1 MDDVVMNDVVMNV
14 VFMNL
19 DAPPLRRSPGIRF
32 DQLDDVLPIIF
43 EFLPNKLK
51 DIMDQRLVCKKW
63 KQVATKRTA
72 ILELLKKSMKW
83 DPAPH
88 SCVVKLGRR
97 GVSLPA
103 MMVMTAALPNMQQIT
118 LRDFGWDPD
127 KWSDG
132 EDPDEEQLSRTADCI
147 SHDIG
152 IISNFSRLS
161 ILEINAGAFLNGR
174 YPSLFNFPLLQKLSI
189 IDCTY
194 LKLDLDMFAG
204 LPLLKELECDYTSG
218 TPGLVTGNIESLR
231 VLKGTLEK
239 VKINFCPHVEGSFMD
254 LADFPH
260 LKVLDLYETTVT
272 GDLRYIRETHFLSL
286 VKLILPE
293 SVYGALMLSSSPTIR
308 GGIHAPVQRA
318 IRGEYPAGDTLQNP
332 YNIVH

>member
-1 MDDVVMNDVVMNV
+1 M
-14 VFMNL
+14 
-19 DAPPLRRSPGIRF
+19 
-32 DQLDDVLPIIF
+32 
-43 EFLPNKLK
+43 
-51 DIMDQRLVCKKW
+51 
-63 KQVATKRTA
+63 TT
-72 ILELLKKSMKW
+72 LLT
-83 DPAPH
+83 D
-88 SCVVKLGRR
+88 
-97 GVSLPA
+97 
-103 MMVMTAALPNMQQIT
+103 
-118 LRDFGWDPD
+118 
-127 KWSDG
+127 
-132 EDPDEEQLSRTADCI
+132 
-147 SHDIG
+147 
-152 IISNFSRLS
+152 
-161 ILEINAGAFLNGR
+161 
-174 YPSLFNFPLLQKLSI
+174 
-189 IDCTY
+189 
-194 LKLDLDMFAG
+194 
-204 LPLLKELECDYTSG
+204 
-218 TPGLVTGNIESLR
+218 IESLR